1 MPPPSDDS
9 NTEGESGALGAALET
24 KTETNAD
31 PSSANRGA
39 LLEGEEVKF
48 NARVPEN
55 LRDAFQEV
63 CEEEGRSMSWVIRQW
78 MLQAVKERETGL

>member
-1 MPPPSDDS
+1 MPPPSNDPDTGDE
-9 NTEGESGALGAALET
+9 NGALDGASGA

-31 PSSANRGA
+31 TSTARRGA
-39 LLEGEEVKF
+39 LSEGEEVKF

-63 CEEEGRSMSWVIRQW
+63 CEEEGRSMSWVVRQW
-78 MLQAVKERETGL
+78 MLQAVEEGATGL